1 MGSQLFGPLDKDS
14 DIRVGYIDGDNGF
27 VEGLSVCEANEIARK
42 DPGTVFIFK
51 SGDKVLQYLN
61 INGVNSLTTDD
72 VKGSDNCAGIN
83 QKVKCGPPKIQI
95 TGGGGIGAVGNPI
108 VGIDGSLLAVDIVRT
123 GHGYAFPPQVTANDD
138 CQYGAGSVLTA
149 VLGELVIEG
158 EELVIRSPGS
168 VSYGL
173 NFRRTGSIR
182 GYRGGSESYLYQ
194 YYDRPEDYEEYFL
207 CDQEFISYGNLWGPN
222 GENLGEWKPTLYIGG
237 RDPIA
242 REVQEFQDDVR
253 ALEGGFFN
261 TRKTK
266 PSAIYS
272 NDPTITGGWY
282 HVDDEPF
289 VKQAY
294 PNGIPANA
302 VRWGSFM
309 NTYAISPKPA
319 SNAKGSDFAGNLFT
333 FEWNL
338 DFPTTGEYVF
348 RGAKDNT
355 AKLYVDNQFISNL
368 DHFQAAGNQI
378 KKYYEEGLHTV
389 KLELLNK
396 PIYETVSID
405 AYERQIPGVDF
416 VQKSNGIYMI
426 VGGNDD
432 VDVSL
437 SFDYND
443 DPNTA
448 GTAATE
454 IIIPNSPGRPDLV
467 LTRKKKNGNWVKKG
481 TVTASGVFQRSE
493 EGYGPISFRGSVKR
507 PKLAK
512 LNKAYGEDS
521 FKYGV
526 VELFDK
532 HGKDVNASL
541 KIAGT
546 KNLQQSR
553 PKKVEKGPDV
563 DIITEEVFNTI
574 DWIDRANR
582 KLWRTN
588 PGGGAFFAQYG
599 VCPFDT
605 NQQLEDNPYAGTHR
619 IIWSNLKFPADA
631 NYQIEVE
638 VDDNVTLTFEKSTG
652 EKISFRR
659 NGFKPGTDI
668 GVGKLTRTEFFT
680 KGNYTLIADLEQIP
694 GGRFGFSGIKGTNP
708 MVLAVRVSG
717 SRTEITRV
725 SSKSWNQNPMGV
737 ALTIDAP
744 EPIVPQEPAPIQD
757 GRCPPN
763 PIWSTRSSGAKEQW
777 FPVSHSFPGNIRSWS
792 LFTNRYAIS
801 PIKPLAQEGT
811 DSGGIVFKNSW
822 TVEIPFDGYYGLKAT
837 ADNGGR
843 ILIDGVEQLAGGLGF
858 TNTDPRLGGF
868 AINNPET
875 KKIFLSEGTH
885 TVDVE
890 VLNETTVTY
899 DTIQKKIFNSQDWGS
914 VSTEATFSPVQ
925 FKVTTAA
932 DFANGVEI
940 VGLFSYDK
948 GYKGAQINREETFRV
963 QNGKVYEVIFRSNDK
978 RSRIKLRNAGERMVQ
993 MEDYRDDDWSDVVIS
1008 SDKGKF
1014 FDLNGNRAKFV
1025 VGNSIAPK
1033 TVRKL
1038 DGATYSGPD
1047 LFRYNHGSWSKFMNK
1062 NNVSPFLP
1070 PLDSENPAVPGFRTF
1085 QWDNVNFSE
1094 DGRYRIRFQSD
1105 DAGSV
1110 FINNQLVSQNKG
1122 FRGEPSPEFVNL
1134 KAGRYSI
1141 RVEVENQ
1148 VSPGTIFNNNPT
1160 GLALKIDTPINVPN
1174 ASKPWAENP
1183 IGISAILIA
1192 PPCPRRI
1199 DGRGLVTD
1207 ILVEDPGNG
1216 YTGPDEGNRGYPA
1229 LIKLKEVLVKDP
1241 GINYNC
1247 GVDELVI
1254 EPSNGAELDYE
1265 CDTFGRIVRVKVLN
1279 PGIGFTEYPTIRMP
1293 SNTGVNFKAVPLF
1306 DVERDPVAALTGEVP
1321 LDKLVQVTDLVGLK
1335 QTGYVD
1341 GRAYYGAV
1349 FYKEGVRYAGYF
1361 ETAGQLI
1368 QVYDTL
1374 QESIDAE
1381 VTTAPSAIQR
1391 QGTDTN
1397 SNNPR
1402 LDIPGTPDELI

>member
-108 VGIDGSLLAVDIVRT
+108 VGVDGSLLAVDIVRT

-182 GYRGGSESYLYQ
+182 GYRGGSETYLYQ

-222 GENLGEWKPTLYIGG
+222 GEDLGEWKPTLYIGG

-272 NDPTITGGWY
+272 NDPTTTGGWY
-282 HVDDEPF
+282 HVDFGD
-289 VKQAY
+289 A
-294 PNGIPANA
+294 
-302 VRWGSFM
+302 WGDFQ
-309 NTYAISPKPA
+309 NKYAISPKPP
-319 SNAKGSDFAGNLFT
+319 SNVRGSDFAGILFT
-333 FEWNL
+333 YEWNL
-338 DFPTTGEYVF
+338 DFPTTGDYTI
-348 RGAKDNT
+348 RGTRDNK
-355 AKLYVDNQFISNL
+355 AKLYIDNQFISDL
-368 DHFQAAGNQI
+368 DGFRGAGTEI
-378 KKYYEEGLHTV
+378 KKYYKEGAHQV
-389 KLELLNK
+389 RLELLNL
-396 PIYETVSID
+396 PIYEKIKVD
-405 AYERQIPGVDF
+405 AKNNQQNANAKF
-416 VQKSNGIYMI
+416 VQKSGGIYL
-426 VGGNDD
+426 VVDGGSD
-432 VDVSL
+432 VEVAIK
-437 SFDYND
+437 FGYND
-443 DPNTA
+443 DPGTA
-448 GTAATE
+448 GTALTRAQIDNKGSRPSLLLSRKKSGGTFQKKGNVSGKATF
-454 IIIPNSPGRPDLV
+454 SPG
-467 LTRKKKNGNWVKKG
+467 
-481 TVTASGVFQRSE
+481 E
-493 EGYGPISFRGSVKR
+493 YGPI
-507 PKLAK
+507 KLSGTSKSPQLAGDK
-512 LNKAYGEDS
+512 KIN
-521 FKYGV
+521 F
-526 VELFDK
+526 FDR
-532 HGKDVNASL
+532 HGRDVNADLTIIS
-541 KIAGT
+541 T
-546 KNLQQSR
+546 KGDPK
-553 PKKVEKGPDV
+553 PKKIQPAGEST
-563 DIITEEVFNTI
+563 IENIEVFNTI
-574 DWIDRANR
+574 DWIGRANR
-582 KLWRTN
+582 RLWRTN
-588 PGGGAFFAQYG
+588 PAGGSFFSQYG
-599 VCPFDT
+599 ICPFDT
-605 NQQLEDNPYAGTHR
+605 TQPDREDNPYAGTHR
-619 IIWSNLKFPADA
+619 IVWSNLKFPADA

-652 EKISFRR
+652 EKISFKR

-668 GVGKLTRTEFFT
+668 GVGKLSRTEFFT

-708 MVLAVRVSG
+708 MSLAVRVS
-717 SRTEITRV
+717 
-725 SSKSWNQNPMGV
+725 SSIAEVTVLSPKSWNENPMGV

-801 PIKPLAQEGT
+801 PVKPLAQKGT
-811 DSGGIVFKNSW
+811 DSGGVVFSNSW

-858 TNTDPRLGGF
+858 TNTNPKLGGF

-890 VLNETTVTY
+890 VLNESTLTY
-899 DTIQKKIFNSQDWGS
+899 DTIEKQIFSTQNWASPRAQSQFVD
-914 VSTEATFSPVQ
+914 VQ
-925 FKVTTAA
+925 FRVTSAA

-940 VGLFSYDK
+940 VGIFSYDK
-948 GYKGAQINREETFRV
+948 TYKGSQINETTTKQIEVGRV
-963 QNGKVYEVIFRSNDK
+963 YDVIFRSNDR
-978 RSRIKLRNAGERMVQ
+978 RSSIKLRTKGNQIIE
-993 MEDYRDDDWSDVVIS
+993 MEDYKDNDFTDIIIASNQGR
-1008 SDKGKF
+1008 F
-1014 FDLNGNRAKFV
+1014 FDINGNRAKFI
-1025 VGNSIAPK
+1025 VGTNSNAG
-1033 TVRKL
+1033 TVKKIG
-1038 DGATYSGPD
+1038 DVTYSGPEI
-1047 LFRYNHGSWSKFMNK
+1047 FRYNHPDWGTFMNK
-1062 NNVSPFLP
+1062 NNISPYLP
-1070 PLDSENPAVPGFRTF
+1070 PLDQENQGILGVKSYV
-1085 QWDNVNFSE
+1085 WSNVDFPE
-1094 DGRYRIRFQSD
+1094 DGQYIIKFVGD
-1105 DAGSV
+1105 NTGSL
-1110 FINNQLVSQNKG
+1110 FINDQKVASSG
-1122 FRGEPSPEFVNL
+1122 SFRGQPVSTYVNL
-1134 KAGRYSI
+1134 SKGRYT
-1141 RVEVENQ
+1141 VKVDMEN
-1148 VSPGTIFNNNPT
+1148 VPNDRDVFLSNPT
-1160 GLALKIDTPINVPN
+1160 GVALKITKMFKVPN
-1174 ASKPWAENP
+1174 NTKPWAENP

-1361 ETAGQLI
+1361 GTAGQLI